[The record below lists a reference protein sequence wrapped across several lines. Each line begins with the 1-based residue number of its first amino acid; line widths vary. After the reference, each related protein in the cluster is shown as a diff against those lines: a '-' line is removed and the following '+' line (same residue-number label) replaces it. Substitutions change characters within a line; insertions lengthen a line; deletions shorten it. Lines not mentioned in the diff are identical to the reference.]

1 MELWPRLTKWTLA
14 SGPLDI
20 EHSEIG
26 QNRKKIGIENKDWI
40 HFDGD
45 NLVQLS
51 EEGSPGLHPRSS
63 LIPLFM
69 SLSLVIHPSIHPL
82 SYLASFEW
90 SLFLLKLVRSIPFF
104 LWSKN
109 PYWYTGETCK
119 VGELQSREF
128 GERLAKSWLFITSC
142 NASLMPLSIASAFRC
157 WQQGGWSSH
166 WCSAQ
171 SREICLYCPTS
182 MARSYQ
188 ITAYTSN
195 LSTLNQLYSGVW
207 VFTSPGSWGARVD
220 FRVFGAVLFSCT
232 GPTMYLQTVTTQFF
246 TGNGWN
252 T

>member
-1 MELWPRLTKWTLA
+1 MDPFLWWYLCT
-14 SGPLDI
+14 
-20 EHSEIG
+20 
-26 QNRKKIGIENKDWI
+26 
-40 HFDGD
+40 
-45 NLVQLS
+45 LS
-51 EEGSPGLHPRSS
+51 EGGSPGLHPRSS

-157 WQQGGWSSH
+157 WQQGGWGSH

-171 SREICLYCPTS
+171 SREICLYWPTS

-188 ITAYTSN
+188 ITAYTVICQHSIN
-195 LSTLNQLYSGVW
+195 STVGCECSRVLEAQVLGLISGSLEHYCSLVQ
-207 VFTSPGSWGARVD
+207 V
-220 FRVFGAVLFSCT
+220 
-232 GPTMYLQTVTTQFF
+232 Q
-246 TGNGWN
+246 
-252 T
+252 